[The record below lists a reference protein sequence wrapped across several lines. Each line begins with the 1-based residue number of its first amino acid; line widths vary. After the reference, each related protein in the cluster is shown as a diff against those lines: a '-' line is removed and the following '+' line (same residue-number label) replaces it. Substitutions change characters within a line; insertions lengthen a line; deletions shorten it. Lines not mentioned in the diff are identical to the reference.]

1 MANALPSID
10 PQHTDPLCER
20 MVQGNHGI
28 PRADHLYAVE
38 LDTPRS
44 PAIWLRSDPVSTG
57 SGWRHLPGLRHG
69 SSWEA
74 RVRSRSAS
82 PTKSEY
88 RPLLFDGD
96 ERC

>member
-10 PQHTDPLCER
+10 PQHTAPLCER

-44 PAIWLRSDPVSTG
+44 PAI
-57 SGWRHLPGLRHG
+57 
-69 SSWEA
+69 
-74 RVRSRSAS
+74 
-82 PTKSEY
+82 
-88 RPLLFDGD
+88 
-96 ERC
+96 